1 MTDTSTTFHL
11 ILAVLVLIAAAGD
24 IARFEIPNWLCL
36 SIAFLFPVAA
46 LLTPG
51 SAHWLSHLAALFLIL
66 VVGLAVFNFGVM
78 GGGDIKLLTAIAAWT
93 GLSDL
98 VTLMIAT
105 AIAGGIVSA
114 VLLTARYAVQKLQ
127 PNAGDDTPHKE
138 PIRVL
143 QKDAPM
149 PYGVA
154 IALGTLFLIAQ
165 T

>member
-11 ILAVLVLIAAAGD
+11 ILAALVLIAAAGD

-36 SIAFLFPVAA
+36 SIVFLFPIAA

-51 SAHWLSHLAALFLIL
+51 PAPWLSHLAASILIL
-66 VVGLAVFNFGVM
+66 SVGLLIFNFKVM
-78 GGGDIKLLTAIAAWT
+78 GGGDVKLLAAIAVWT

-98 VTLMIAT
+98 VTLMLAT
-105 AIAGGIVSA
+105 AIAGGFVSA
-114 VLLTARYAVQKLQ
+114 SLLTARYAVQKLQ
-127 PNAGDDTPHKE
+127 SNAGDDTPHKE